1 MAVVRFNISTSRNLP
16 KGSRVFNAKK
26 MAAINGRLRDAMQ
39 PFIRADQ
46 KKKRKS
52 LEIAARTV
60 LNA

>member
-1 MAVVRFNISTSRNLP
+1 MAVVRSNISTSRNLP
-16 KGSRVFNAKK
+16 KGSRVFTAKK

-39 PFIRADQ
+39 PFILADK

-60 LNA
+60 INA